1 MSQLREEFKVKTGYI
16 LDINE
21 SSWNK
26 IEKRARWS
34 VNKARK
40 KLEVRPG
47 TLQEL
52 KSLHWDPPHLPL
64 KLKKNQKVFTAY
76 YKDIPVSSILVEI
89 KGDKLIYSKAAS
101 RKEYNHLNGNSLL
114 LYYLVFAYENSD
126 IQYIDLGGSTHKG
139 IDLFKRQF
147 ATRKYIY
154 QPPRG
159 GIQFLKKIWVKFKR
173 IMINLGL
180 IK

>member
-1 MSQLREEFKVKTGYI
+1 MIGYI

-34 VNKARK
+34 VNKARNF
-40 KLEVRPG
+40 LEVKPG

-64 KLKKNQKVFTAY
+64 KIGKNQQIFTAY
-76 YKDIPVSSILVEI
+76 YKDIPVSSILVEK
-89 KGDKLIYSKAAS
+89 KGQKLIYSKAAS
-101 RKEYNHLNGNSLL
+101 RKDYNHLNGNSFLI
-114 LYYLVFAYENSD
+114 YYLVFAYEDSD
-126 IQYIDLGGSTHKG
+126 VLYIDLGGSENKG

-147 ATRKYIY
+147 ATRKYFY
-154 QPPRG
+154 EPTKG
-159 GIQFLKKIWVKFKR
+159 GLRFLKKCWVKFKR

>member
-1 MSQLREEFKVKTGYI
+1 MKTGYI

-34 VNKARK
+34 INKARK
-40 KLEVRPG
+40 YLEVKPG

-52 KSLHWDPPHLPL
+52 KILHWDPPHLPL
-64 KLKKNQKVFTAY
+64 KLKRNQKVFTAY
-76 YKDIPVSSILVEI
+76 YKDIPVSSILVEK
-89 KGDKLIYSKAAS
+89 KGNKLIYSKAAS
-101 RKEYNHLNGNSLL
+101 RKDYNYLNGNSFL
-114 LYYLVFAYENSD
+114 LYYLVFAYENSE
-126 IQYIDLGGSTHKG
+126 IKYIDLGGSEHKG

-147 ATRKYIY
+147 ATRRYLFESPK
-154 QPPRG
+154 G
-159 GIQFLKKIWVKFKR
+159 GIRFLKKLWVRFKR
-173 IMINLGL
+173 TMIKIGL